1 MSDHLQTLEGKIE
14 PVELEDEMRSSFI
27 DYAMSV
33 LTDRA
38 LPDVRD
44 GLKPSQRRILVA
56 MNDLGLAPNKQH
68 RKCAKIAGDTSGNY
82 HPHGEAVIYPTLVR
96 MAQDFNMRYT
106 LVDGQGNFGS
116 VEGDSPAAMRYTEAR
131 FSKIAVEMLRD
142 IDANTVDWMPN
153 YDETRREP
161 RVLPSRMPNLLVN
174 GAAGIA
180 VGMATNIPPH
190 NLGEV
195 VDAIMHLVDNPDAD
209 ADQLMAFI
217 KGPDF
222 PTGGVILGTGGY
234 KEAYRTGR
242 GRVRVRAKAH
252 TEQLKGNR
260 SAIVVTELPYQV
272 NRAALI
278 DNIVDLVKTK
288 KITEISDLRNESD
301 RSGMRLVIELKRE
314 AIPMVVLNKLYK
326 HTQMQTT
333 FGIINIALVGGVPRT
348 LTLPEMLQ
356 AYIAFQKEIVIRR
369 TKFELDKAE
378 TRAHILEG
386 LLVALDNLD
395 QIISIIR
402 KAPDGD
408 TARES
413 LMDTFELTRPQA
425 QAILDLRLQKLTGL
439 ERDKV
444 KEEHAGLLARIK
456 ELRELLGDEGAV
468 LGVIKGEL
476 TEIKRLYNDDRR
488 TEIVPDE
495 GEIDLEDLI
504 AEEQMA
510 ITITKTGYVKR
521 IPVATY
527 RQQKRGG
534 IGVAGMDLKDEDEVE
549 HLFITSTH
557 NFLLF
562 FTSVGKV
569 YRLKVHELP
578 LAGRNA
584 KGKHI
589 VNLLPLR
596 QDEKICAVINTRDF
610 DVAEGKYLDLRDE
623 AGHREE
629 DSLRQLQHASQER
642 WHHRHRHPRGGRA
655 AGRAPHLGRRRPDDD
670 QPSRPG
676 HPLQRGGRA
685 GHRPRYVRRQG
696 DEASQGRRGH
706 QHGRR
711 PRRQRPLRDH
721 RERIR
726 QAHADER
733 VPRAGTWRPGRA
745 HRPAHRPQGIPRGGQ
760 GGPRQSRDR
769 AAEPRRGRDPHAGRP
784 DPALRPHH
792 AGRQGDEH
800 ARGRRR
806 ERHRPDGRQRERRH
820 RRGDR
825 RGLICAV
832 GSAARHHQARR
843 TLVRALKWAR
853 AADAARAH
861 LRCLVS
867 SPVGS
872 GVAARADSSP
882 RRRPR
887 PGPARAAG
895 QPP

>member
-1 MSDHLQTLEGKIE
+1 MSDSLQTLEGKIE
-14 PVELEDEMRSSFI
+14 PIELEDEMRSSFI

-56 MNDLGLAPNKQH
+56 MNDLGLAPNKAH

-153 YDETRREP
+153 YDETRSEP
-161 RVLPSRMPNLLVN
+161 RVLPSRMPNLMVN

-195 VDAIMHLVDNPDAD
+195 VDAIVHLVDDPEASAD
-209 ADQLMAFI
+209 DLMQHI
-217 KGPDF
+217 QGPDF
-222 PTGGVILGTGGY
+222 PTGGVILGTAGF

-278 DNIVDLVKTK
+278 DNIVELVKTK

-301 RSGMRLVIELKRE
+301 RAGMRLVVELKRE

-333 FGIINIALVGGVPRT
+333 FGIINITLVGGVPRT

-402 KAPDGD
+402 HAADGD
-408 TARES
+408 TAREA

-444 KEEHAGLLARIK
+444 KEEHGGLLARIK
-456 ELRELLGDEGAV
+456 ELRELLGDENAV
-468 LGVIKGEL
+468 LGVIKSEL
-476 TEIKRLYNDDRR
+476 LEIKRLYNDDRR
-488 TEIVPDE
+488 TDIVPDE

-521 IPVATY
+521 LPVATY

-534 IGVAGMDLKDEDEVE
+534 VGVAGMDLKEEDEVE

-596 QDEKICAVINTRDF
+596 QDEKICAVINTRNF
-610 DVAEGKYLDLRDE
+610 DENEGKYLVLGTRRGIVKKTLFASYNTKLKADGIIAIKIRDDDELLAVRHTSGDDDIMMISRLGQAIRFHEGDVRPTGRSASGVHGMRLRKGDEVISMDVARDDSDLFVITENGFGKRTPISE
-623 AGHREE
+623 YRITG
-629 DSLRQLQHASQER
+629 
-642 WHHRHRHPRGGRA
+642 RGG
-655 AGRAPHLGRRRPDDD
+655 LG
-670 QPSRPG
+670 
-676 HPLQRGGRA
+676 
-685 GHRPRYVRRQG
+685 VRTIALTDRKG
-696 DEASQGRRGH
+696 YLVGVKVV
-706 QHGRR
+706 
-711 PRRQRPLRDH
+711 
-721 RERIR
+721 RENHEIML
-726 QAHADER
+726 
-733 VPRAGTWRPGRA
+733 
-745 HRPAHRPQGIPRGGQ
+745 
-760 GGPRQSRDR
+760 QSRDGVMIR
-769 AAEPRRGRDPHAGRP
+769 
-784 DPALRPHH
+784 
-792 AGRQGDEH
+792 
-800 ARGRRR
+800 
-806 ERHRPDGRQRERRH
+806 
-820 RRGDR
+820 
-825 RGLICAV
+825 
-832 GSAARHHQARR
+832 
-843 TLVRALKWAR
+843 VRADGISRHGRATQGVRVMNMREGDVVSAIAR
-853 AADAARAH
+853 MVVSESGATDEEIDAD
-861 LRCLVS
+861 
-867 SPVGS
+867 
-872 GVAARADSSP
+872 
-882 RRRPR
+882 
-887 PGPARAAG
+887 
-895 QPP
+895 

>member
-1 MSDHLQTLEGKIE
+1 MSDSLQTLEGKIE

-96 MAQDFNMRYT
+96 MAQDFNMRYP

-142 IDANTVDWMPN
+142 IDANTVEWMPN

-161 RVLPSRMPNLLVN
+161 VVLPSRMPNLMVN

-195 VDAIMHLVDNPDAD
+195 VDAVEHLIDHPGADAD
-209 ADQLMAFI
+209 ALMRFI

-222 PTGGVILGTGGY
+222 PTGGVILGTAGF

-242 GRVRVRAKAH
+242 GRIRVRAKAH
-252 TEQLKGNR
+252 TEQLKGGK

-278 DNIVDLVKTK
+278 ESIVDLVKAK

-301 RSGMRLVIELKRE
+301 RAGMRLVIELKRD
-314 AIPMVVLNKLYK
+314 AVPVVVLNKLYK

-333 FGIINIALVGGVPRT
+333 FGVINIALVGGVPRT

-356 AYIAFQKEIVIRR
+356 AYIAFQKEIVVRR

-395 QIISIIR
+395 QVISIIR
-402 KAPDGD
+402 RAADAD
-408 TARES
+408 TAREA

-425 QAILDLRLQKLTGL
+425 QAILDLRLHRLTGL

-456 ELRELLGDEGAV
+456 ELRELLGDESAIY
-468 LGVIKGEL
+468 GVIKSEL
-476 TEIKRLYNDDRR
+476 LEVKRLYNDDRR
-488 TEIVPDE
+488 TEVVPDE

-534 IGVAGMDLKDEDEVE
+534 IGVAGMELKEEDEVD

-557 NFLLF
+557 NYLLF

-596 QDEKICAVINTRDF
+596 QEEKICAVINTRNF
-610 DVAEGKYLDLRDE
+610 DVTEGRYLVFGTKLGVVKKTLFASYNTPRKSDGIIAIDIREGDELLAVRHTSGDDDVMMVSRLGQAIRFHESDVRPMGRSASGVRGMKLRRGDEVISMDVARDDSDLFVVTENGFGKRTPISE
-623 AGHREE
+623 YRITG
-629 DSLRQLQHASQER
+629 
-642 WHHRHRHPRGGRA
+642 RGGI
-655 AGRAPHLGRRRPDDD
+655 G
-670 QPSRPG
+670 
-676 HPLQRGGRA
+676 
-685 GHRPRYVRRQG
+685 VRTIALTDRKG
-696 DEASQGRRGH
+696 YLVGVKVV
-706 QHGRR
+706 
-711 PRRQRPLRDH
+711 RDNH
-721 RERIR
+721 EIML
-726 QAHADER
+726 
-733 VPRAGTWRPGRA
+733 
-745 HRPAHRPQGIPRGGQ
+745 
-760 GGPRQSRDR
+760 QSRD
-769 AAEPRRGRDPHAGRP
+769 
-784 DPALRPHH
+784 
-792 AGRQGDEH
+792 
-800 ARGRRR
+800 
-806 ERHRPDGRQRERRH
+806 
-820 RRGDR
+820 
-825 RGLICAV
+825 
-832 GSAARHHQARR
+832 
-843 TLVRALKWAR
+843 
-853 AADAARAH
+853 
-861 LRCLVS
+861 
-867 SPVGS
+867 
-872 GVAARADSSP
+872 GVVIRMRADGISRHGRATQGVRVMNMREGDVVSAI
-882 RRRPR
+882 
-887 PGPARAAG
+887 ARMVVSESGATDEEIDAD
-895 QPP
+895 

>member
-1 MSDHLQTLEGKIE
+1 MSDNLQTLEGKIE
-14 PVELEDEMRSSFI
+14 PIELEDEMRSSFI

-33 LTDRA
+33 ITDRA

-44 GLKPSQRRILVA
+44 GLKPSQRRVLVA
-56 MNDLGLAPNKQH
+56 MHDLGLAPNKPH

-96 MAQDFNMRYT
+96 MAQDFNMRYP
-106 LVDGQGNFGS
+106 LVGGQGNFGS

-131 FSKIAVEMLRD
+131 FSKIAVEMMRD
-142 IDANTVDWMPN
+142 IDANTVDWKPN

-161 RVLPSRMPNLLVN
+161 TVLPSRMPNLMVN
-174 GAAGIA
+174 GASGIA

-195 VDAIMHLVDNPDAD
+195 VDATVHVLDHPDAT
-209 ADQLMAFI
+209 ADDLMEHI

-222 PTGGVILGTGGY
+222 PTGGVILGTAGF

-252 TEQLKGNR
+252 TEALKGNR

-272 NRAALI
+272 NRASLI
-278 DNIVDLVKTK
+278 DNIVDLVKTR

-348 LTLPEMLQ
+348 LTLPEMLK
-356 AYIAFQKEIVIRR
+356 AYVAFQKEIVIRR

-395 QIISIIR
+395 QVISIIR
-402 KAPDGD
+402 KASDVD
-408 TARES
+408 SAREA

-425 QAILDLRLQKLTGL
+425 QAILDLRLQKLTSL

-444 KEEHAGLLARIK
+444 TEEHHGLLARIK
-456 ELRELLGDEGAV
+456 ELRELLGDEANIY
-468 LGVIKGEL
+468 GVIKTEL
-476 TEIKRLYNDDRR
+476 LEIKRLYNDDRR
-488 TEIVPDE
+488 TEIVPDM
-495 GEIDLEDLI
+495 GELDLEDLI

-534 IGVAGMDLKDEDEVE
+534 IGVAGMDLKEEDEVE

-557 NFLLF
+557 HFLLF

-596 QDEKICAVINTRDF
+596 QDEKICAVINTRNF
-610 DVAEGKYLDLRDE
+610 DVGEGRFLILGTTHGIVKKTLFASYNTKLKADGIIAISIREDDELLAVRHTSGDDDVMMISRLGQAIRFHEADVRPTGRSASGVIGMRLRKGDEVISMDIARDDSDLFVITENGFGKRTPISE
-623 AGHREE
+623 YRITA
-629 DSLRQLQHASQER
+629 
-642 WHHRHRHPRGGRA
+642 RGG
-655 AGRAPHLGRRRPDDD
+655 LG
-670 QPSRPG
+670 
-676 HPLQRGGRA
+676 
-685 GHRPRYVRRQG
+685 VRTVALTDRKG
-696 DEASQGRRGH
+696 YLVGVKVV
-706 QHGRR
+706 
-711 PRRQRPLRDH
+711 
-721 RERIR
+721 RENHEIML
-726 QAHADER
+726 
-733 VPRAGTWRPGRA
+733 
-745 HRPAHRPQGIPRGGQ
+745 
-760 GGPRQSRDR
+760 QSRDGVVIR
-769 AAEPRRGRDPHAGRP
+769 
-784 DPALRPHH
+784 
-792 AGRQGDEH
+792 
-800 ARGRRR
+800 
-806 ERHRPDGRQRERRH
+806 
-820 RRGDR
+820 
-825 RGLICAV
+825 
-832 GSAARHHQARR
+832 
-843 TLVRALKWAR
+843 VRADGISRHGRATQGVRVMNMREGDVVGAIAR
-853 AADAARAH
+853 MVVSESGATDEEIDAD
-861 LRCLVS
+861 
-867 SPVGS
+867 
-872 GVAARADSSP
+872 
-882 RRRPR
+882 
-887 PGPARAAG
+887 
-895 QPP
+895 

>member
-1 MSDHLQTLEGKIE
+1 MSDNIQTLEGKIE
-14 PVELEDEMRSSFI
+14 PIELEDEMRSSFI

-56 MNDLGLAPNKQH
+56 MNDLGLAPNKPH

-96 MAQDFNMRYT
+96 MAQDFNMRYP

-131 FSKIAVEMLRD
+131 FSRIAVEMLRD
-142 IDANTVDWMPN
+142 IDANTVDWVPN

-161 RVLPSRMPNLLVN
+161 TVLPSRMPNLMIN

-195 VDAIMHLVDNPDAD
+195 VDAAVHLLDDPEATAD
-209 ADQLMAFI
+209 DLMQFI

-222 PTGGVILGTGGY
+222 PTGGVILGSGGF

-252 TEQLKGNR
+252 TEQLKSNK

-278 DNIVDLVKTK
+278 DDIVGLVKSK

-301 RSGMRLVIELKRE
+301 RAGMRLVIELKRD
-314 AIPMVVLNKLYK
+314 AVPMVVLNKLYK

-333 FGIINIALVGGVPRT
+333 FGVINIALVGGVPRT
-348 LTLPEMLQ
+348 LTLPEMLK

-395 QIISIIR
+395 AIIAIIR
-402 KAPDGD
+402 KAADVER
-408 TARES
+408 AREA
-413 LMDTFELTRPQA
+413 LMDTFELTQPQA
-425 QAILDLRLQKLTGL
+425 QAILDLRLQKLTSL

-456 ELRELLGDEGAV
+456 ELRELLGDEAAIY
-468 LGVIKGEL
+468 GVIKREL
-476 TEIKRLYNDDRR
+476 LEVKRLYNDDRR

-521 IPVATY
+521 LPVATY

-534 IGVAGMDLKDEDEVE
+534 IGVAGMELKEEDEVD

-557 NFLLF
+557 HYLLF

-584 KGKHI
+584 RGKHLL
-589 VNLLPLR
+589 NLLPLR
-596 QDEKICAVINTRDF
+596 QDEKICAVIATRSF
-610 DVAEGKYLDLRDE
+610 DVNEGKYLVFGTKKGIVKKTLFGSYNTPRKSDGIIAIDIREGDELLAVRHTSGDDDIMMVSRLGQAIRFHERDVRPMGRGASGVRGMKLRKDDEVIAMDIARDDSDLFVVTENGFGKRTPISE
-623 AGHREE
+623 YRITG
-629 DSLRQLQHASQER
+629 
-642 WHHRHRHPRGGRA
+642 RGG
-655 AGRAPHLGRRRPDDD
+655 LG
-670 QPSRPG
+670 
-676 HPLQRGGRA
+676 
-685 GHRPRYVRRQG
+685 VRTVQLTDRKG
-696 DEASQGRRGH
+696 YLVGVRVV
-706 QHGRR
+706 
-711 PRRQRPLRDH
+711 
-721 RERIR
+721 RENHEIML
-726 QAHADER
+726 
-733 VPRAGTWRPGRA
+733 
-745 HRPAHRPQGIPRGGQ
+745 
-760 GGPRQSRDR
+760 QSRDGVVIR
-769 AAEPRRGRDPHAGRP
+769 
-784 DPALRPHH
+784 
-792 AGRQGDEH
+792 
-800 ARGRRR
+800 
-806 ERHRPDGRQRERRH
+806 
-820 RRGDR
+820 
-825 RGLICAV
+825 
-832 GSAARHHQARR
+832 
-843 TLVRALKWAR
+843 VRADGISRHGRATQGVKVMNMREGDVVSAIAR
-853 AADAARAH
+853 MV
-861 LRCLVS
+861 VS
-867 SPVGS
+867 ES
-872 GVAARADSSP
+872 GATDEEIE
-882 RRRPR
+882 
-887 PGPARAAG
+887 AG
-895 QPP
+895 

>member
-1 MSDHLQTLEGKIE
+1 MSDSLQTLEGKIE
-14 PVELEDEMRSSFI
+14 PIELEDEMRSSFI

-142 IDANTVDWMPN
+142 LDANTVDWMPN

-161 RVLPSRMPNLLVN
+161 KVLPSRMPNLLVN

-195 VDAIMHLVDNPDAD
+195 VDAIMHLVDNPEATAD
-209 ADQLMAFI
+209 DLMQFI
-217 KGPDF
+217 QGPDF
-222 PTGGVILGTGGY
+222 PTGGVILGTGGF

-252 TEQLKGNR
+252 TEQIKGNR

-272 NRAALI
+272 NRASLI
-278 DNIVDLVKTK
+278 ENIVDLVKSK

-348 LTLPEMLQ
+348 LTLPEMLR

-402 KAPDGD
+402 HAADGE

-413 LMDTFELTRPQA
+413 LIDTFELTRPQA

-444 KEEHAGLLARIK
+444 KEEHSGLLARIK
-456 ELRELLGDEGAV
+456 ELRELLGDENAV
-468 LGVIKGEL
+468 LGVIKTEL
-476 TEIKRLYNDDRR
+476 TEIRRLYNDDRR
-488 TEIVPDE
+488 TDIVPDE

-521 IPVATY
+521 LPVATY

-534 IGVAGMDLKDEDEVE
+534 IGVAGMDLKEEDEVE

-596 QDEKICAVINTRDF
+596 QDEKICAVINTRNFEESD
-610 DVAEGKYLDLRDE
+610 GKYLILGTRKGIVKKTLFASYNTKLKADGIIAIKIREDDELLAVRNTSGDDDLMMISRLGQAIRFHESDVRPTGRSASGVHGMRLRKGDEVISMDIARD
-623 AGHREE
+623 
-629 DSLRQLQHASQER
+629 DSDLFVITENGFGKRTPISEYRITA
-642 WHHRHRHPRGGRA
+642 RGG
-655 AGRAPHLGRRRPDDD
+655 LG
-670 QPSRPG
+670 
-676 HPLQRGGRA
+676 
-685 GHRPRYVRRQG
+685 VRTVALTDRKG
-696 DEASQGRRGH
+696 YLVGVKVV
-706 QHGRR
+706 
-711 PRRQRPLRDH
+711 RDNH
-721 RERIR
+721 EIML
-726 QAHADER
+726 
-733 VPRAGTWRPGRA
+733 
-745 HRPAHRPQGIPRGGQ
+745 
-760 GGPRQSRDR
+760 QSRDGVMIR
-769 AAEPRRGRDPHAGRP
+769 
-784 DPALRPHH
+784 
-792 AGRQGDEH
+792 
-800 ARGRRR
+800 
-806 ERHRPDGRQRERRH
+806 
-820 RRGDR
+820 
-825 RGLICAV
+825 
-832 GSAARHHQARR
+832 
-843 TLVRALKWAR
+843 VRADGISRHGRATQGVKVMNMREGDVVSAIAR
-853 AADAARAH
+853 MVVSESGATDEEIDAD
-861 LRCLVS
+861 
-867 SPVGS
+867 
-872 GVAARADSSP
+872 
-882 RRRPR
+882 
-887 PGPARAAG
+887 
-895 QPP
+895 

>member
-1 MSDHLQTLEGKIE
+1 MSDSLQTLEGKIE

-96 MAQDFNMRYT
+96 MAQDFNMRYP

-142 IDANTVDWMPN
+142 IDANTVEWMPN

-161 RVLPSRMPNLLVN
+161 VVLPSRMPNLMVN

-195 VDAIMHLVDNPDAD
+195 VDAVEHLIDHPGADAD
-209 ADQLMAFI
+209 ALMRFI

-222 PTGGVILGTGGY
+222 PTGGVILGTAGFR
-234 KEAYRTGR
+234 EAYRTGR
-242 GRVRVRAKAH
+242 GRIRVRAKAH
-252 TEQLKGNR
+252 TEQLKGGK

-278 DNIVDLVKTK
+278 ESIVDLVKAK

-301 RSGMRLVIELKRE
+301 RAGMRLVIELKRD
-314 AIPMVVLNKLYK
+314 AVPVVVLNKLYK

-333 FGIINIALVGGVPRT
+333 FGVINIALVGGVPRT

-356 AYIAFQKEIVIRR
+356 AYIAFQKEIVVRR

-395 QIISIIR
+395 QVISIIR
-402 KAPDGD
+402 RAADAD
-408 TARES
+408 TAREA

-425 QAILDLRLQKLTGL
+425 QAILDLRLHRLTGL

-456 ELRELLGDEGAV
+456 ELRELLGDESAIY
-468 LGVIKGEL
+468 GVIKSEL
-476 TEIKRLYNDDRR
+476 LEVKRLYNDDRR
-488 TEIVPDE
+488 TEVVPDE

-534 IGVAGMDLKDEDEVE
+534 IGVAGMELKEEDEVD

-557 NFLLF
+557 NYLLF

-596 QDEKICAVINTRDF
+596 QEEKICAVINTRNF
-610 DVAEGKYLDLRDE
+610 DVTEGRYLVFGTKLGVVKKTLFASYNTPRKSDGIIAIDIREGDELLAVRHTSGDDDVMMVSRLGQAIRFHESDVRPMGRSASGVRGMKLRRGDEVISMDVARDDSDLFVVTENGFGKRTPISE
-623 AGHREE
+623 YRITG
-629 DSLRQLQHASQER
+629 
-642 WHHRHRHPRGGRA
+642 RGGI
-655 AGRAPHLGRRRPDDD
+655 G
-670 QPSRPG
+670 
-676 HPLQRGGRA
+676 
-685 GHRPRYVRRQG
+685 VRTIALTDRKG
-696 DEASQGRRGH
+696 YLVGVKVV
-706 QHGRR
+706 
-711 PRRQRPLRDH
+711 RDNH
-721 RERIR
+721 EIML
-726 QAHADER
+726 
-733 VPRAGTWRPGRA
+733 
-745 HRPAHRPQGIPRGGQ
+745 
-760 GGPRQSRDR
+760 QSRDGVVIR
-769 AAEPRRGRDPHAGRP
+769 
-784 DPALRPHH
+784 
-792 AGRQGDEH
+792 
-800 ARGRRR
+800 
-806 ERHRPDGRQRERRH
+806 
-820 RRGDR
+820 
-825 RGLICAV
+825 
-832 GSAARHHQARR
+832 
-843 TLVRALKWAR
+843 VRADGISRHGRATQGVRVMNMREGDVVSAIAR
-853 AADAARAH
+853 MVVSESGATDEEIDAD
-861 LRCLVS
+861 
-867 SPVGS
+867 
-872 GVAARADSSP
+872 
-882 RRRPR
+882 
-887 PGPARAAG
+887 
-895 QPP
+895 

>member
-1 MSDHLQTLEGKIE
+1 MSDALQTLEGKIE
-14 PVELEDEMRSSFI
+14 PIELEDEMRSSFI

-195 VDAIMHLVDNPDAD
+195 VDAIEHVLDNPDAT
-209 ADQLMAFI
+209 ADDLMAFI

-222 PTGGVILGTGGY
+222 PTGGVILGTGGF

-278 DNIVDLVKTK
+278 DNIVELVKTK
-288 KITEISDLRNESD
+288 KITEVSDLRNESD
-301 RSGMRLVIELKRE
+301 RAGMRLVIELKRE

-333 FGIINIALVGGVPRT
+333 FGVINIALVGGVPRT
-348 LTLPEMLQ
+348 LTLPEMIQ
-356 AYIAFQKEIVIRR
+356 AYVAFQKEIVIRR

-402 KAPDGD
+402 HAADGD
-408 TARES
+408 AAREA

-456 ELRELLGDEGAV
+456 ELRELLGDESAV

-476 TEIKRLYNDDRR
+476 LEIKRLYNDDRR
-488 TEIVPDE
+488 TDIVPDE

-521 IPVATY
+521 LPVATY

-534 IGVAGMDLKDEDEVE
+534 IGVAGMDLKEEDEVE

-596 QDEKICAVINTRDF
+596 QDEKICAVINTRNF
-610 DVAEGKYLDLRDE
+610 DESEGKYLILGTRRGIVKKTLFASYNTKLKADGIIAIKIREDDELLAVRHTSGDDDVMMISRLGQAIRFHESDVRPTGRSASGVHGMRLRKGDEVIAMDIARDDSDLFVITENGFGKRTPISE
-623 AGHREE
+623 YRITA
-629 DSLRQLQHASQER
+629 
-642 WHHRHRHPRGGRA
+642 RGG
-655 AGRAPHLGRRRPDDD
+655 LG
-670 QPSRPG
+670 
-676 HPLQRGGRA
+676 
-685 GHRPRYVRRQG
+685 VRTVALTDRKG
-696 DEASQGRRGH
+696 YLVGVKVV
-706 QHGRR
+706 
-711 PRRQRPLRDH
+711 
-721 RERIR
+721 RENHEIML
-726 QAHADER
+726 
-733 VPRAGTWRPGRA
+733 
-745 HRPAHRPQGIPRGGQ
+745 
-760 GGPRQSRDR
+760 QSRDGVMIR
-769 AAEPRRGRDPHAGRP
+769 
-784 DPALRPHH
+784 
-792 AGRQGDEH
+792 
-800 ARGRRR
+800 
-806 ERHRPDGRQRERRH
+806 
-820 RRGDR
+820 
-825 RGLICAV
+825 
-832 GSAARHHQARR
+832 
-843 TLVRALKWAR
+843 VRADGISRHGRATQGVRVMNMREGDVVSAIAR
-853 AADAARAH
+853 MVVSESGATDEEIDAD
-861 LRCLVS
+861 
-867 SPVGS
+867 
-872 GVAARADSSP
+872 
-882 RRRPR
+882 
-887 PGPARAAG
+887 
-895 QPP
+895 

>member
-1 MSDHLQTLEGKIE
+1 MSDSLQTLEGKIE

-96 MAQDFNMRYT
+96 MAQDFNMRYP

-142 IDANTVDWMPN
+142 IDANTVEWMPN

-161 RVLPSRMPNLLVN
+161 VVLPSRMPNLMVN

-195 VDAIMHLVDNPDAD
+195 VDAVEHLIDHPGADAD
-209 ADQLMAFI
+209 ALMRFI

-222 PTGGVILGTGGY
+222 PTGGVILGTAGF

-242 GRVRVRAKAH
+242 GRIRVRAKAH
-252 TEQLKGNR
+252 TEQLKGGK

-278 DNIVDLVKTK
+278 ESIVDLVKAK

-301 RSGMRLVIELKRE
+301 RAGMRLVIELKRD
-314 AIPMVVLNKLYK
+314 AVPVVVLNKLYK

-333 FGIINIALVGGVPRT
+333 FGVINIALVGGVPRT

-356 AYIAFQKEIVIRR
+356 AYIAFQKEIVVRR

-395 QIISIIR
+395 QVISIIR
-402 KAPDGD
+402 RAADAD
-408 TARES
+408 TAREA

-425 QAILDLRLQKLTGL
+425 QAILDLRLHRLTGL

-456 ELRELLGDEGAV
+456 ELRELLGDESAIY
-468 LGVIKGEL
+468 GVIKSEL
-476 TEIKRLYNDDRR
+476 LEVKRLYNDDLR
-488 TEIVPDE
+488 TEVVPDE

-534 IGVAGMDLKDEDEVE
+534 IGVAGMELKEEDEVD

-557 NFLLF
+557 NYLLF

-596 QDEKICAVINTRDF
+596 QEEKICAVINTRNF
-610 DVAEGKYLDLRDE
+610 DVTEGRYLVFGTKLGVVKKTLFASYNTPRKSDGIIAIDIREGDELLAVRHTSGDDDVMMVSRLGQAIRFHESDVRPMGRSASGVRGMKLRRGDEVISMDVARDDSDLFVVTENGFGKRTPISE
-623 AGHREE
+623 YRITG
-629 DSLRQLQHASQER
+629 
-642 WHHRHRHPRGGRA
+642 RGGI
-655 AGRAPHLGRRRPDDD
+655 G
-670 QPSRPG
+670 
-676 HPLQRGGRA
+676 
-685 GHRPRYVRRQG
+685 VRTIALTDRKG
-696 DEASQGRRGH
+696 YLVGVKVV
-706 QHGRR
+706 
-711 PRRQRPLRDH
+711 RDNH
-721 RERIR
+721 EIML
-726 QAHADER
+726 
-733 VPRAGTWRPGRA
+733 
-745 HRPAHRPQGIPRGGQ
+745 
-760 GGPRQSRDR
+760 QSRD
-769 AAEPRRGRDPHAGRP
+769 
-784 DPALRPHH
+784 
-792 AGRQGDEH
+792 
-800 ARGRRR
+800 
-806 ERHRPDGRQRERRH
+806 
-820 RRGDR
+820 
-825 RGLICAV
+825 
-832 GSAARHHQARR
+832 
-843 TLVRALKWAR
+843 
-853 AADAARAH
+853 
-861 LRCLVS
+861 
-867 SPVGS
+867 
-872 GVAARADSSP
+872 GVVIRMRADGISRHGRATQGVRVMNMREGDVVSAI
-882 RRRPR
+882 
-887 PGPARAAG
+887 ARMVVSESGATDEEIDAD
-895 QPP
+895 

>member
-1 MSDHLQTLEGKIE
+1 MSDNLQTLEGKIE
-14 PVELEDEMRSSFI
+14 PIELEDEMRSSFI

-33 LTDRA
+33 ITDRA

-44 GLKPSQRRILVA
+44 GLKPSQRRVLVA
-56 MNDLGLAPNKQH
+56 MHDLGLAPNKAH

-96 MAQDFNMRYT
+96 MAQDFNMRYP
-106 LVDGQGNFGS
+106 LVGGQGNFGS

-131 FSKIAVEMLRD
+131 FSKIAVEMMRD
-142 IDANTVDWMPN
+142 IDANTVDWKPN

-161 RVLPSRMPNLLVN
+161 TVLPSRMPNLMVN
-174 GAAGIA
+174 GASGIA

-195 VDAIMHLVDNPDAD
+195 VDATVHVLDHPDATPD
-209 ADQLMAFI
+209 DLMEFI

-222 PTGGVILGTGGY
+222 PTGGVILGTAGF

-252 TEQLKGNR
+252 TESLKGNR
-260 SAIVVTELPYQV
+260 SAIIVTELPYQV
-272 NRAALI
+272 NRASLI

-301 RSGMRLVIELKRE
+301 RAGMRLVIELKRE

-348 LTLPEMLQ
+348 LTLPEMLK
-356 AYIAFQKEIVIRR
+356 AYVAFQKEIVIRR

-395 QIISIIR
+395 QVISIIR
-402 KAPDGD
+402 KASDVD
-408 TARES
+408 SARDA

-425 QAILDLRLQKLTGL
+425 QAILDLRLQKLTSL

-444 KEEHAGLLARIK
+444 TEEHHGLLARIK
-456 ELRELLGDEGAV
+456 ELRELLGDEANIY
-468 LGVIKGEL
+468 GVIKTEL
-476 TEIKRLYNDDRR
+476 LEIKRLYNDDRR
-488 TEIVPDE
+488 TEIVPDM
-495 GEIDLEDLI
+495 GELDLEDLI

-521 IPVATY
+521 LPVATY

-534 IGVAGMDLKDEDEVE
+534 IGVAGMDLKEEDEVE

-596 QDEKICAVINTRDF
+596 QDEKICAVINTRSF
-610 DVAEGKYLDLRDE
+610 DVSEGKYLILGTTHGIVKKTLFASYNTKLKADGIIAIDIREGDELLAVRNTSGDDDVMMISRLGQAIRFHESDVRPTGRSASGVHGMRLRKGDEVISMDIARDDSDLFVITENGFGKRTPISE
-623 AGHREE
+623 YRITG
-629 DSLRQLQHASQER
+629 
-642 WHHRHRHPRGGRA
+642 RGG
-655 AGRAPHLGRRRPDDD
+655 LG
-670 QPSRPG
+670 
-676 HPLQRGGRA
+676 
-685 GHRPRYVRRQG
+685 VRTIALTDRKG
-696 DEASQGRRGH
+696 YLVGVKVV
-706 QHGRR
+706 
-711 PRRQRPLRDH
+711 
-721 RERIR
+721 RENHEI
-726 QAHADER
+726 
-733 VPRAGTWRPGRA
+733 VL
-745 HRPAHRPQGIPRGGQ
+745 
-760 GGPRQSRDR
+760 QSRD
-769 AAEPRRGRDPHAGRP
+769 
-784 DPALRPHH
+784 
-792 AGRQGDEH
+792 
-800 ARGRRR
+800 
-806 ERHRPDGRQRERRH
+806 
-820 RRGDR
+820 
-825 RGLICAV
+825 
-832 GSAARHHQARR
+832 
-843 TLVRALKWAR
+843 
-853 AADAARAH
+853 
-861 LRCLVS
+861 
-867 SPVGS
+867 
-872 GVAARADSSP
+872 GVVIRMRADGISRYGRATQGVKVMNMREGDVVSAI
-882 RRRPR
+882 
-887 PGPARAAG
+887 ARMVVSESGATDEEIDAD
-895 QPP
+895 

>member
-1 MSDHLQTLEGKIE
+1 MSDNLQTLEGKIE
-14 PVELEDEMRSSFI
+14 PIELEDEMRSSFI

-33 LTDRA
+33 ITDRA

-44 GLKPSQRRILVA
+44 GLKPSQRRVLVA
-56 MNDLGLAPNKQH
+56 MNDLGLTPNKAH

-96 MAQDFNMRYT
+96 MAQDFNMRYP
-106 LVDGQGNFGS
+106 LVGGQGNFGS

-131 FSKIAVEMLRD
+131 FSKIAVEMMRD
-142 IDANTVDWMPN
+142 IDANTVDWVPN

-161 RVLPSRMPNLLVN
+161 TVLPSRMPNLMVN
-174 GAAGIA
+174 GASGIA

-195 VDAIMHLVDNPDAD
+195 VDAIVHVIEDPEATPDD
-209 ADQLMAFI
+209 LMEFI

-222 PTGGVILGTGGY
+222 PTGGVILGTAGF

-260 SAIVVTELPYQV
+260 AAIVVTELPYQV
-272 NRAALI
+272 NRASLI

-288 KITEISDLRNESD
+288 KLTEISDLRNESD
-301 RSGMRLVIELKRE
+301 RAGMRLVIELKRE
-314 AIPMVVLNKLYK
+314 AIPMVVLNKHYK

-348 LTLPEMLQ
+348 LTLPEMLK
-356 AYIAFQKEIVIRR
+356 AYVAFQKEIVIRR

-395 QIISIIR
+395 QVISIIR
-402 KAPDGD
+402 KAPDVD
-408 TARES
+408 AARDA

-425 QAILDLRLQKLTGL
+425 QAILDLRLQKLTSL

-444 KEEHAGLLARIK
+444 TEEHHGLLARIK
-456 ELRELLGDEGAV
+456 ELRELLGDEANIY
-468 LGVIKGEL
+468 GVIKTEL
-476 TEIKRLYNDDRR
+476 LEIKRLFNDDRR
-488 TEIVPDE
+488 TDIVPDE
-495 GEIDLEDLI
+495 GELDLEDLI

-534 IGVAGMDLKDEDEVE
+534 IGVAGMDLKEEDEVE

-596 QDEKICAVINTRDF
+596 QDEKICAVINTRNF
-610 DVAEGKYLDLRDE
+610 DAGEGKFLILGTTHGVVKKTLFGSYNTPRKSDGIIAIDIREGDELLAVRHTSGDDDVMMISRLGQAIRFHESDVRPTGRNASGVRGMKLRKGDEVISMDIARDDSDLFVITENGFGKRTPIGE
-623 AGHREE
+623 YRITG
-629 DSLRQLQHASQER
+629 
-642 WHHRHRHPRGGRA
+642 RGGI
-655 AGRAPHLGRRRPDDD
+655 G
-670 QPSRPG
+670 
-676 HPLQRGGRA
+676 
-685 GHRPRYVRRQG
+685 VRTIALTDRKG
-696 DEASQGRRGH
+696 YLVGVKVV
-706 QHGRR
+706 
-711 PRRQRPLRDH
+711 
-721 RERIR
+721 RENHEIML
-726 QAHADER
+726 
-733 VPRAGTWRPGRA
+733 
-745 HRPAHRPQGIPRGGQ
+745 
-760 GGPRQSRDR
+760 QSRDGVVIR
-769 AAEPRRGRDPHAGRP
+769 
-784 DPALRPHH
+784 
-792 AGRQGDEH
+792 
-800 ARGRRR
+800 
-806 ERHRPDGRQRERRH
+806 
-820 RRGDR
+820 
-825 RGLICAV
+825 
-832 GSAARHHQARR
+832 
-843 TLVRALKWAR
+843 VRADGISRHGRATQGVKVMNMREGDVVSAIAR
-853 AADAARAH
+853 MVVSESGATDEEIEAD
-861 LRCLVS
+861 
-867 SPVGS
+867 
-872 GVAARADSSP
+872 
-882 RRRPR
+882 
-887 PGPARAAG
+887 
-895 QPP
+895 

>member
-1 MSDHLQTLEGKIE
+1 MSDNLQTLEGKIE
-14 PVELEDEMRSSFI
+14 PIELEDEMRSSFI

-33 LTDRA
+33 ITDRA

-44 GLKPSQRRILVA
+44 GLKPSQRRVLVA
-56 MNDLGLAPNKQH
+56 MHDLGLAPNKAH

-96 MAQDFNMRYT
+96 MAQDFNMRYP

-131 FSKIAVEMLRD
+131 FSKIAVEMMRD
-142 IDANTVDWMPN
+142 IDANTVDWKPN

-161 RVLPSRMPNLLVN
+161 TVLPSRMPNLMVN
-174 GAAGIA
+174 GASGIA

-195 VDAIMHLVDNPDAD
+195 VDATVHVLDHPEATPDD
-209 ADQLMAFI
+209 LMEFI

-222 PTGGVILGTGGY
+222 PTGGVILGTTGF

-252 TEQLKGNR
+252 TEALKGNR
-260 SAIVVTELPYQV
+260 SAIIVTELPYQV
-272 NRAALI
+272 NRASLI

-301 RSGMRLVIELKRE
+301 RAGMRLVIELKRE

-348 LTLPEMLQ
+348 LTLPEMLK
-356 AYIAFQKEIVIRR
+356 AYIAFQKDIVIRR

-395 QIISIIR
+395 QVISIIR
-402 KAPDGD
+402 KASDVD
-408 TARES
+408 SARDA

-425 QAILDLRLQKLTGL
+425 QAILDLRLQKLTSL

-444 KEEHAGLLARIK
+444 TEEHHGLLARIK
-456 ELRELLGDEGAV
+456 ELRELLGDEV
-468 LGVIKGEL
+468 NIYGVIKTEL
-476 TEIKRLYNDDRR
+476 LEIKRLYNDDRR
-488 TEIVPDE
+488 TEIVPDM
-495 GEIDLEDLI
+495 GELDLEDLI

-521 IPVATY
+521 LPVATY

-534 IGVAGMDLKDEDEVE
+534 IGVAGMDLKEEDEVE

-596 QDEKICAVINTRDF
+596 QDEKICAVINTRNF
-610 DVAEGKYLDLRDE
+610 DVSEGKFLILGTTHGIVKKTLFASYNTKLKADGIIAIHIREDDELLAVRHTSGDDDVMMISRLGQAIRFHEADVRPTGRSASGVRGMKLRKNDEVIAIDIARDDSDLFVVTENGFGKRTPISE
-623 AGHREE
+623 YRITG
-629 DSLRQLQHASQER
+629 
-642 WHHRHRHPRGGRA
+642 RGG
-655 AGRAPHLGRRRPDDD
+655 LG
-670 QPSRPG
+670 
-676 HPLQRGGRA
+676 
-685 GHRPRYVRRQG
+685 VRTVALTDRKG
-696 DEASQGRRGH
+696 YLVGVRV
-706 QHGRR
+706 
-711 PRRQRPLRDH
+711 LRENH
-721 RERIR
+721 EIML
-726 QAHADER
+726 
-733 VPRAGTWRPGRA
+733 
-745 HRPAHRPQGIPRGGQ
+745 
-760 GGPRQSRDR
+760 QSRD
-769 AAEPRRGRDPHAGRP
+769 
-784 DPALRPHH
+784 
-792 AGRQGDEH
+792 
-800 ARGRRR
+800 
-806 ERHRPDGRQRERRH
+806 
-820 RRGDR
+820 
-825 RGLICAV
+825 
-832 GSAARHHQARR
+832 
-843 TLVRALKWAR
+843 
-853 AADAARAH
+853 
-861 LRCLVS
+861 
-867 SPVGS
+867 
-872 GVAARADSSP
+872 GVMIRMRADGIS
-882 RRRPR
+882 RHGRATQGVRVMNMR
-887 PGPARAAG
+887 EGDLVVAVARMVVSESGATDEEIEAD
-895 QPP
+895 

>member
-1 MSDHLQTLEGKIE
+1 MSDSLQTLEGKIE

-96 MAQDFNMRYT
+96 MAQDFNMRYP

-142 IDANTVDWMPN
+142 IDANTVEWMPN

-161 RVLPSRMPNLLVN
+161 VVLPSRMPNLMVN

-195 VDAIMHLVDNPDAD
+195 VDAVEHLIDHPGADAD
-209 ADQLMAFI
+209 ALMRFI

-222 PTGGVILGTGGY
+222 PTGGVILGTAGF

-242 GRVRVRAKAH
+242 GRIRVRAKAH
-252 TEQLKGNR
+252 TEQLKGGK

-278 DNIVDLVKTK
+278 ESIVDLVKAK

-301 RSGMRLVIELKRE
+301 RAGMRLVIELKRD
-314 AIPMVVLNKLYK
+314 AVPVVVLNKLYK
-326 HTQMQTT
+326 HTQVQTT
-333 FGIINIALVGGVPRT
+333 FGVINIALVGGVPRT

-356 AYIAFQKEIVIRR
+356 AYIAFQKEIVVRR

-395 QIISIIR
+395 QVISIIR
-402 KAPDGD
+402 RAADAD
-408 TARES
+408 TAREA

-425 QAILDLRLQKLTGL
+425 QAILDLRLHRLTGL

-456 ELRELLGDEGAV
+456 ELRELLGDESAIY
-468 LGVIKGEL
+468 GVIKSEL
-476 TEIKRLYNDDRR
+476 LEVKRLYNDDRR
-488 TEIVPDE
+488 TEVVPDE

-534 IGVAGMDLKDEDEVE
+534 IGVAGMELKEEDEVD

-557 NFLLF
+557 NYLLF

-596 QDEKICAVINTRDF
+596 QEEKICAVINTRNF
-610 DVAEGKYLDLRDE
+610 DVTEGRYLVFGTKLGVIKKTLFASYNTPRKSDGIIAIDIREGDELLAVRHTSGDDDVMMVSRLGQAIRFHESDVRPMGRSASGVRGMKLRRGDEVISMDVARDDSDLFVVTENGFGKRTPISE
-623 AGHREE
+623 YRITG
-629 DSLRQLQHASQER
+629 
-642 WHHRHRHPRGGRA
+642 RGGI
-655 AGRAPHLGRRRPDDD
+655 G
-670 QPSRPG
+670 
-676 HPLQRGGRA
+676 
-685 GHRPRYVRRQG
+685 VRTIALTDRKG
-696 DEASQGRRGH
+696 YLVGVKVV
-706 QHGRR
+706 
-711 PRRQRPLRDH
+711 RDNH
-721 RERIR
+721 EIML
-726 QAHADER
+726 
-733 VPRAGTWRPGRA
+733 
-745 HRPAHRPQGIPRGGQ
+745 
-760 GGPRQSRDR
+760 QSRD
-769 AAEPRRGRDPHAGRP
+769 
-784 DPALRPHH
+784 
-792 AGRQGDEH
+792 
-800 ARGRRR
+800 
-806 ERHRPDGRQRERRH
+806 
-820 RRGDR
+820 
-825 RGLICAV
+825 
-832 GSAARHHQARR
+832 
-843 TLVRALKWAR
+843 
-853 AADAARAH
+853 
-861 LRCLVS
+861 
-867 SPVGS
+867 
-872 GVAARADSSP
+872 GVVIRMRADGISRHGRATQGVRVMNMREGDVVSAI
-882 RRRPR
+882 
-887 PGPARAAG
+887 ARMVVSESGATDEEIDAD
-895 QPP
+895 

>member
-1 MSDHLQTLEGKIE
+1 MSDSLQTLEGKIE
-14 PVELEDEMRSSFI
+14 PIELEDEMRSSFI

-44 GLKPSQRRILVA
+44 GLKPSQRRIMVA

-161 RVLPSRMPNLLVN
+161 KVLPSRMPNLLVN

-195 VDAIMHLVDNPDAD
+195 VDAIMHMVDNPEATAD
-209 ADQLMAFI
+209 DLMRFI
-217 KGPDF
+217 QGPDF
-222 PTGGVILGTGGY
+222 PTGGVILGTGGF

-272 NRAALI
+272 NRASLI

-348 LTLPEMLQ
+348 LTLPEMIQ

-402 KAPDGD
+402 HAADGE
-408 TARES
+408 TARDA
-413 LMDTFELTRPQA
+413 LIDTFELTRPQA

-444 KEEHAGLLARIK
+444 KEEHAGLLARIG
-456 ELRELLGDEGAV
+456 ELRALLGDENAV
-468 LGVIKGEL
+468 LGVIKTEL
-476 TEIKRLYNDDRR
+476 TEIRRLYNDDRR
-488 TEIVPDE
+488 TDIVPDE

-521 IPVATY
+521 LPVATY

-534 IGVAGMDLKDEDEVE
+534 IGVAGMDLKEEDEVE

-596 QDEKICAVINTRDF
+596 QDEKICAVINTRNFEESD
-610 DVAEGKYLDLRDE
+610 GKYLILGTRNGIVKKTLFASYNTKLKADGIIAIKIREDDELLAVRNTSGDDDIMMVSRLGQAIRFHEADVRPTGRSASGVHGMRLRKGDEVISMDIARDDSDLFVITENGFGKRTPISE
-623 AGHREE
+623 YRITG
-629 DSLRQLQHASQER
+629 
-642 WHHRHRHPRGGRA
+642 RGG
-655 AGRAPHLGRRRPDDD
+655 LG
-670 QPSRPG
+670 
-676 HPLQRGGRA
+676 
-685 GHRPRYVRRQG
+685 VRTVALTDRKG
-696 DEASQGRRGH
+696 YLVGVKVV
-706 QHGRR
+706 
-711 PRRQRPLRDH
+711 
-721 RERIR
+721 RENHEIML
-726 QAHADER
+726 
-733 VPRAGTWRPGRA
+733 
-745 HRPAHRPQGIPRGGQ
+745 
-760 GGPRQSRDR
+760 QSRDGVMIR
-769 AAEPRRGRDPHAGRP
+769 
-784 DPALRPHH
+784 
-792 AGRQGDEH
+792 
-800 ARGRRR
+800 
-806 ERHRPDGRQRERRH
+806 
-820 RRGDR
+820 
-825 RGLICAV
+825 
-832 GSAARHHQARR
+832 
-843 TLVRALKWAR
+843 VRADGISRHGRATQGVKVMNMREGDVVSAIAR
-853 AADAARAH
+853 MVVSESGATDEEIDAD
-861 LRCLVS
+861 
-867 SPVGS
+867 
-872 GVAARADSSP
+872 
-882 RRRPR
+882 
-887 PGPARAAG
+887 
-895 QPP
+895 

>member
-1 MSDHLQTLEGKIE
+1 
-14 PVELEDEMRSSFI
+14 
-27 DYAMSV
+27 
-33 LTDRA
+33 
-38 LPDVRD
+38 
-44 GLKPSQRRILVA
+44 
-56 MNDLGLAPNKQH
+56 
-68 RKCAKIAGDTSGNY
+68 
-82 HPHGEAVIYPTLVR
+82 
-96 MAQDFNMRYT
+96 MAQDFNTRYT

-161 RVLPSRMPNLLVN
+161 RVLPSRMPNLMVN

-195 VDAIMHLVDNPDAD
+195 VDAIEHMVDNPEATAD
-209 ADQLMAFI
+209 DLMQFI

-222 PTGGVILGTGGY
+222 PTGGVILGTGGF

-272 NRAALI
+272 NRASLI

-348 LTLPEMLQ
+348 LTLPEMIQ

-402 KAPDGD
+402 HAADGES
-408 TARES
+408 ARDA
-413 LMDTFELTRPQA
+413 LIDTFELTRPQA

-444 KEEHAGLLARIK
+444 KEEHSGLLARIK
-456 ELRELLGDEGAV
+456 ELRELLGDENAV
-468 LGVIKGEL
+468 LGVIKNEL
-476 TEIKRLYNDDRR
+476 ADIRRLYNDDRR
-488 TEIVPDE
+488 TDIVPDE

-521 IPVATY
+521 LPVATY

-534 IGVAGMDLKDEDEVE
+534 IGVAGMDLKEEDEVE

-584 KGKHI
+584 KGKHLL
-589 VNLLPLR
+589 NLLPLQ
-596 QDEKICAVINTRDF
+596 QDERVCAVINTRSF
-610 DVAEGKYLDLRDE
+610 DVSEGKYLVFGTKRGIVKKTLFGSYNTPRKSDGIIAIDIREGDELLAVRHSSGDDDLMMVSRLGQAIRFHESDVRAMGRDASGVRGMKLSKGDE
-623 AGHREE
+623 VISMDIARD
-629 DSLRQLQHASQER
+629 DSDLFVITENGFGKRTPISEYR
-642 WHHRHRHPRGGRA
+642 ITGRGGIGVRTVALTDRKGYLVGVKVVRENHEIMLQSREGVVIRVRA
-655 AGRAPHLGRRRPDDD
+655 DGISRHGRATQG
-670 QPSRPG
+670 
-676 HPLQRGGRA
+676 
-685 GHRPRYVRRQG
+685 VRVMNLREG
-696 DEASQGRRGH
+696 DVVSAIARMVVSESGAT
-706 QHGRR
+706 
-711 PRRQRPLRDH
+711 D
-721 RERIR
+721 EEID
-726 QAHADER
+726 AD
-733 VPRAGTWRPGRA
+733 
-745 HRPAHRPQGIPRGGQ
+745 
-760 GGPRQSRDR
+760 
-769 AAEPRRGRDPHAGRP
+769 
-784 DPALRPHH
+784 
-792 AGRQGDEH
+792 
-800 ARGRRR
+800 
-806 ERHRPDGRQRERRH
+806 
-820 RRGDR
+820 
-825 RGLICAV
+825 
-832 GSAARHHQARR
+832 
-843 TLVRALKWAR
+843 
-853 AADAARAH
+853 
-861 LRCLVS
+861 
-867 SPVGS
+867 
-872 GVAARADSSP
+872 
-882 RRRPR
+882 
-887 PGPARAAG
+887 
-895 QPP
+895 

>member
-1 MSDHLQTLEGKIE
+1 MSDSLQTLEGKIE
-14 PVELEDEMRSSFI
+14 PIELEDEMRSSFI

-44 GLKPSQRRILVA
+44 GLKPSQRRIMVA

-161 RVLPSRMPNLLVN
+161 KVLPSRMPNLLVN

-195 VDAIMHLVDNPDAD
+195 VDAIMHMVDNPEATAD
-209 ADQLMAFI
+209 DLMQFI
-217 KGPDF
+217 HGPDF
-222 PTGGVILGTGGY
+222 PTGGVILGTGGF

-260 SAIVVTELPYQV
+260 SAIIVTELPYQV
-272 NRAALI
+272 NRASLI

-348 LTLPEMLQ
+348 LTLPEMIQ

-402 KAPDGD
+402 HAADGE
-408 TARES
+408 TARDA
-413 LMDTFELTRPQA
+413 LIDTFELTRPQA

-444 KEEHAGLLARIK
+444 KEEHAGLLARID
-456 ELRELLGDEGAV
+456 ELRALLGDENAV
-468 LGVIKGEL
+468 LGVIKTEL
-476 TEIKRLYNDDRR
+476 TEIRRLYNDDRR
-488 TEIVPDE
+488 TDIVPDE

-521 IPVATY
+521 LPVATY

-534 IGVAGMDLKDEDEVE
+534 IGVAGMDLKEEDEVE

-596 QDEKICAVINTRDF
+596 QDEKICAVINTRNFEESD
-610 DVAEGKYLDLRDE
+610 GKYLILGTRNGIVKKTLFASYNTKLKADGIIAIKIREDDELLAVRNTSGDDDLMMISRLGQAIRFHESDVRPTGRSASGVHGMRLRKGDEVISMDIARD
-623 AGHREE
+623 
-629 DSLRQLQHASQER
+629 DSDLFVITENGFGKRTPISEYR
-642 WHHRHRHPRGGRA
+642 ITGRGG
-655 AGRAPHLGRRRPDDD
+655 LG
-670 QPSRPG
+670 
-676 HPLQRGGRA
+676 
-685 GHRPRYVRRQG
+685 VRTVALTDRKG
-696 DEASQGRRGH
+696 YLVGVKVV
-706 QHGRR
+706 
-711 PRRQRPLRDH
+711 
-721 RERIR
+721 RENHEIML
-726 QAHADER
+726 
-733 VPRAGTWRPGRA
+733 
-745 HRPAHRPQGIPRGGQ
+745 
-760 GGPRQSRDR
+760 QSRDGVMIR
-769 AAEPRRGRDPHAGRP
+769 
-784 DPALRPHH
+784 
-792 AGRQGDEH
+792 
-800 ARGRRR
+800 
-806 ERHRPDGRQRERRH
+806 
-820 RRGDR
+820 
-825 RGLICAV
+825 
-832 GSAARHHQARR
+832 
-843 TLVRALKWAR
+843 VRADGISRHGRATQGVRVMNMREGDVVSAIAR
-853 AADAARAH
+853 MVVSESGATDEEIDAD
-861 LRCLVS
+861 
-867 SPVGS
+867 
-872 GVAARADSSP
+872 
-882 RRRPR
+882 
-887 PGPARAAG
+887 
-895 QPP
+895 

>member
-1 MSDHLQTLEGKIE
+1 MSDNLQTLEGKIE
-14 PVELEDEMRSSFI
+14 PIELEDEMRSSFI

-33 LTDRA
+33 ITDRA

-44 GLKPSQRRILVA
+44 GLKPSQRRVLVA
-56 MNDLGLAPNKQH
+56 MHDLGLAPNKPH

-96 MAQDFNMRYT
+96 MAQDFNMRYP
-106 LVDGQGNFGS
+106 LVGGQGNFGS

-131 FSKIAVEMLRD
+131 FSRIAVEMMRD
-142 IDANTVDWMPN
+142 IDANTVDWKPN

-161 RVLPSRMPNLLVN
+161 TVLPSRMPNLMVN
-174 GAAGIA
+174 GASGIA

-195 VDAIMHLVDNPDAD
+195 VDATVHVLDHPEATPDD
-209 ADQLMAFI
+209 LMELI

-222 PTGGVILGTGGY
+222 PTGGVILGTAGF

-260 SAIVVTELPYQV
+260 AAIVVTELPYQV
-272 NRAALI
+272 NRASLI

-288 KITEISDLRNESD
+288 KLTEISDLRNESD

-348 LTLPEMLQ
+348 LTLPEMLK
-356 AYIAFQKEIVIRR
+356 AYVAFQKEIVIRR

-395 QIISIIR
+395 QVISIIR
-402 KAPDGD
+402 KASDVD
-408 TARES
+408 AAREA

-425 QAILDLRLQKLTGL
+425 QAILDLRLQKLTSL

-444 KEEHAGLLARIK
+444 TEEHHGLLARIK
-456 ELRELLGDEGAV
+456 ELRELLGDEANIY
-468 LGVIKGEL
+468 GVIKTEL
-476 TEIKRLYNDDRR
+476 LEIKRLYNDDRR
-488 TEIVPDE
+488 TDIVPDE
-495 GEIDLEDLI
+495 GELDLEDLI

-521 IPVATY
+521 IPVTTY

-534 IGVAGMDLKDEDEVE
+534 IGVAGMDLKEEDEVE

-610 DVAEGKYLDLRDE
+610 DVSEGKYLIFGTRHGIVKKTLFGSYNTPRKSDGIIAIDIREGDELLAVRNTSGDDDVMMISRLGQAIRFHESDVRPTGRNASGVRGMRLRKGDEVISMDIARDDSDLFVITENGFGKRTPIGE
-623 AGHREE
+623 YRITG
-629 DSLRQLQHASQER
+629 
-642 WHHRHRHPRGGRA
+642 RGGI
-655 AGRAPHLGRRRPDDD
+655 G
-670 QPSRPG
+670 
-676 HPLQRGGRA
+676 
-685 GHRPRYVRRQG
+685 VRTIALTDRKG
-696 DEASQGRRGH
+696 YLVGVKVV
-706 QHGRR
+706 
-711 PRRQRPLRDH
+711 
-721 RERIR
+721 RENHEIML
-726 QAHADER
+726 
-733 VPRAGTWRPGRA
+733 
-745 HRPAHRPQGIPRGGQ
+745 
-760 GGPRQSRDR
+760 QSRDGVVIR
-769 AAEPRRGRDPHAGRP
+769 
-784 DPALRPHH
+784 
-792 AGRQGDEH
+792 
-800 ARGRRR
+800 
-806 ERHRPDGRQRERRH
+806 
-820 RRGDR
+820 
-825 RGLICAV
+825 
-832 GSAARHHQARR
+832 
-843 TLVRALKWAR
+843 VRADGISRHGRATQGVKVMNMREGDVVSAIAR
-853 AADAARAH
+853 MVVSESGATDEEIDAD
-861 LRCLVS
+861 
-867 SPVGS
+867 
-872 GVAARADSSP
+872 
-882 RRRPR
+882 
-887 PGPARAAG
+887 
-895 QPP
+895 

>member
-1 MSDHLQTLEGKIE
+1 MSDSLQTLEGKIE
-14 PVELEDEMRSSFI
+14 PIELEDEMRSSFI

-161 RVLPSRMPNLLVN
+161 KVLPSRMPNLLVN

-195 VDAIMHLVDNPDAD
+195 IDATMHMVDNPEATAD
-209 ADQLMAFI
+209 DLMQFI
-217 KGPDF
+217 QGPDF
-222 PTGGVILGTGGY
+222 PTGGVILGTGGF

-272 NRAALI
+272 NRASLI

-348 LTLPEMLQ
+348 LTLPEMIQ

-402 KAPDGD
+402 HAPDGE
-408 TARES
+408 TARDA

-444 KEEHAGLLARIK
+444 KEEHAGLLARIR
-456 ELRELLGDEGAV
+456 ELRALLGDESAV
-468 LGVIKGEL
+468 LGVIKTELGE
-476 TEIKRLYNDDRR
+476 IRRLYNDDRR

-521 IPVATY
+521 LPVATY

-534 IGVAGMDLKDEDEVE
+534 IGVAGMDLKEEDEVE

-596 QDEKICAVINTRDF
+596 QDEKICAVINTRNFEESD
-610 DVAEGKYLDLRDE
+610 GKYLILGTRNGIVKKTLFSSYNTKLKADGIIAIKIRDDDELLAVRNTSGDDDIMMISRLGQAIRFHEADVRPTGRSASGVHGMRLRKGDEVIAMDIARDDSDLFVITENGFGKRTPISE
-623 AGHREE
+623 YRITG
-629 DSLRQLQHASQER
+629 
-642 WHHRHRHPRGGRA
+642 RGG
-655 AGRAPHLGRRRPDDD
+655 LG
-670 QPSRPG
+670 
-676 HPLQRGGRA
+676 
-685 GHRPRYVRRQG
+685 VRTVALTDRKG
-696 DEASQGRRGH
+696 YLVGVKVV
-706 QHGRR
+706 
-711 PRRQRPLRDH
+711 
-721 RERIR
+721 RENHEIML
-726 QAHADER
+726 
-733 VPRAGTWRPGRA
+733 
-745 HRPAHRPQGIPRGGQ
+745 
-760 GGPRQSRDR
+760 QSRDGVMIR
-769 AAEPRRGRDPHAGRP
+769 
-784 DPALRPHH
+784 
-792 AGRQGDEH
+792 
-800 ARGRRR
+800 
-806 ERHRPDGRQRERRH
+806 
-820 RRGDR
+820 
-825 RGLICAV
+825 
-832 GSAARHHQARR
+832 
-843 TLVRALKWAR
+843 VRADGISRHGRATQGVKVMNMREGDVVSAIAR
-853 AADAARAH
+853 MVVSDSGATDEEIDAD
-861 LRCLVS
+861 
-867 SPVGS
+867 
-872 GVAARADSSP
+872 
-882 RRRPR
+882 
-887 PGPARAAG
+887 
-895 QPP
+895 

>member
-1 MSDHLQTLEGKIE
+1 MSDNLQTLEGKIE
-14 PVELEDEMRSSFI
+14 PIELEDEMRSSFI

-33 LTDRA
+33 ITDRA

-44 GLKPSQRRILVA
+44 GLKPSQRRVLVA
-56 MNDLGLAPNKQH
+56 MHDLGLAPNKAH

-96 MAQDFNMRYT
+96 MAQDFNMRYP
-106 LVDGQGNFGS
+106 LVGGQGNFGS

-131 FSKIAVEMLRD
+131 FSKIAVEMMRD
-142 IDANTVDWMPN
+142 IDANTVDWKPN

-161 RVLPSRMPNLLVN
+161 TVLPSRMPNLMVN
-174 GAAGIA
+174 GASGIA

-195 VDAIMHLVDNPDAD
+195 VDATVHVIDHPEATAD
-209 ADQLMAFI
+209 DLMEHI

-222 PTGGVILGTGGY
+222 PTGGVILGTAGF

-252 TEQLKGNR
+252 TEALKGNR
-260 SAIVVTELPYQV
+260 SAIIVTELPYQV
-272 NRAALI
+272 NRASLI
-278 DNIVDLVKTK
+278 DNIVELVKTK

-301 RSGMRLVIELKRE
+301 RSGMRLVIELKRD

-348 LTLPEMLQ
+348 LTLPEMLK
-356 AYIAFQKEIVIRR
+356 AYVAFQKEIVIRR

-395 QIISIIR
+395 QVISIIR
-402 KAPDGD
+402 KASDVD
-408 TARES
+408 SAREA

-425 QAILDLRLQKLTGL
+425 QAILDLRLQKLTSL

-444 KEEHAGLLARIK
+444 TEEHHGLLARIK
-456 ELRELLGDEGAV
+456 ELRELLGDEANIY
-468 LGVIKGEL
+468 GVIKTEL
-476 TEIKRLYNDDRR
+476 LEIKRLYNDDRR
-488 TEIVPDE
+488 TEIVPDM
-495 GEIDLEDLI
+495 GELDLEDLI

-534 IGVAGMDLKDEDEVE
+534 IGVAGMDLKEEDEVE

-589 VNLLPLR
+589 VNLLPLH
-596 QDEKICAVINTRDF
+596 QDEKICAVINTRNF
-610 DVAEGKYLDLRDE
+610 DVSEGKYLILGTTHGIVKKTLFASYNTKLKADGIIAIDIREGDELLAVRNTSGDDDVMMISRLGQAIRFHEADVRPTGRSASGVHGMRLRKGDEVISMDIARDDSDLFVITENGFGKRTPISE
-623 AGHREE
+623 YRITA
-629 DSLRQLQHASQER
+629 
-642 WHHRHRHPRGGRA
+642 RGG
-655 AGRAPHLGRRRPDDD
+655 LG
-670 QPSRPG
+670 
-676 HPLQRGGRA
+676 
-685 GHRPRYVRRQG
+685 VRTVALTDRKG
-696 DEASQGRRGH
+696 YLVGVKVV
-706 QHGRR
+706 
-711 PRRQRPLRDH
+711 
-721 RERIR
+721 RENHEI
-726 QAHADER
+726 
-733 VPRAGTWRPGRA
+733 VL
-745 HRPAHRPQGIPRGGQ
+745 
-760 GGPRQSRDR
+760 QSRD
-769 AAEPRRGRDPHAGRP
+769 
-784 DPALRPHH
+784 
-792 AGRQGDEH
+792 
-800 ARGRRR
+800 
-806 ERHRPDGRQRERRH
+806 
-820 RRGDR
+820 
-825 RGLICAV
+825 
-832 GSAARHHQARR
+832 
-843 TLVRALKWAR
+843 
-853 AADAARAH
+853 
-861 LRCLVS
+861 
-867 SPVGS
+867 
-872 GVAARADSSP
+872 GVVIRMRADGISRYGRATQGVKVMNMREGDVVSAI
-882 RRRPR
+882 
-887 PGPARAAG
+887 ARMVVSESGATDEEIDAD
-895 QPP
+895 